1 MKRYQSKIAAL
12 LICILLLA
20 GCGKAA
26 EVGGSAGNAS
36 PETEQS
42 AKKNDKAEASA
53 TPQATAAP
61 TASPAATAA
70 PTPTAEP
77 EDDAQSEEGSG
88 SEAEEAQ
95 QDTPESLSGSWVD
108 RVTGMRVNID
118 DAGGANILWVQ
129 SDGTVYSWTC
139 TVTRDA
145 SGVMHYANCTKLT
158 QVGDEA
164 PSTLYQNGT
173 GTMTLKDGNLYWQDD
188 IENIAANLTFEP
200 EG

>member
-77 EDDAQSEEGSG
+77 EDDAQSEE
-88 SEAEEAQ
+88 AQ

-118 DAGGANILWVQ
+118 AAGGANILWVQ

-145 SGVMHYANCTKLT
+145 SGVMHYSNCTKLT
-158 QVGDEA
+158 QVGDDA

>member
-26 EVGGSAGNAS
+26 ESGGSAGNAS

-42 AKKNDKAEASA
+42 TKNSDKAEASA

-61 TASPAATAA
+61 TASPAPTAA

-77 EDDAQSEEGSG
+77 EDEAQSEDGSG

-95 QDTPESLSGSWVD
+95 QDETGSLTGSWVD
-108 RVTGMRVNID
+108 RVTGMRVEID
-118 DAGGANILWVQ
+118 DAGDATILWVQ
-129 SDGTVYSWTC
+129 SDGTAYCWTC
-139 TVTRDA
+139 TITRDA
-145 SGVMHYANCTKLT
+145 SGVMHYSDCTKLT
-158 QVGDEA
+158 QIGDEQ